1 MVFNLQSLLNCANC
15 RPAGMIYTWAP
26 SRKDMTNAR
35 DLQSTGRD
43 LACIDSDAGKC
54 KRVRITLHTCV
65 DPRGVAGFL

>member
-1 MVFNLQSLLNCANC
+1 
-15 RPAGMIYTWAP
+15 
-26 SRKDMTNAR
+26 MTNAR